1 MLRKRFCHNGCRR
14 TQNARLA
21 ECRVSRRKAPVCV
34 NRARSVF
41 NKRRL
46 KACRGRVKRRPR
58 DTEVGSKPADKNV
71 SHAALP
77 QVARKARNGF
87 TVGSQKT

>member
-1 MLRKRFCHNGCRR
+1 MLRKRFCHYGCRR

-58 DTEVGSKPADKNV
+58 DTEVGGKPADNAEPESNYGGIANEKKFN
-71 SHAALP
+71 
-77 QVARKARNGF
+77 K
-87 TVGSQKT
+87 